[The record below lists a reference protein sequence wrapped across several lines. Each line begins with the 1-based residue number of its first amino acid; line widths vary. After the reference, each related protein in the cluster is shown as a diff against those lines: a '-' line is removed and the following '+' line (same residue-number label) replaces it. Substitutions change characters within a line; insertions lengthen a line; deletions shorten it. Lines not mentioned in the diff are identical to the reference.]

1 MKLMDRRSLLGG
13 IGGALAGLAVGRVS
27 SAAATWCAPPGA
39 QMWSTLGLSGHVTLP
54 AGLVVLDVSASVQSL
69 TVPAGSTLMFHP
81 DYSITL
87 ESSGNVIVSGVLDAQ
102 PASSSQVH
110 RIKFVGIN
118 EEAVVGGGCIPLA
131 TDVGL
136 WVIDGGRL
144 NIVGT
149 AKRSWCRLTGP
160 VVAGATSIVV
170 EDANGWQPG
179 DRLIIAPMAGYE
191 AYSDVTVSAVAGNTV
206 TVGALQNAHAMSP
219 PWNGSPL
226 GAEVCNLTRNVII
239 EGAAPGR
246 AHIMIHSTVPQTI
259 RYLEGRFLG
268 PRHATG
274 GFRGGQALYNS
285 VLGRYALHFHSCQ
298 DGSRGSIVEG
308 VAIHDIGSKAF
319 VPHASHGVT
328 IRDCIAHNGWDQLYW
343 WDPTENSND
352 GVWERC
358 VASLSTPEDLRGYRN
373 SAVSMSPGSGNK
385 FVDSAIFGIK
395 GQVSASGLIWP
406 EILAGGLWETHG
418 NVIHNN
424 QTCGIFVWQNTERA
438 HHVSDTFIYRC
449 PIGVKNG
456 AYLNSYRYERVTVRD
471 CGLAIMPVAVS
482 YPNQPTQ
489 PQRWVDC
496 VFGNSGQFAADP
508 QGHTFA
514 STIPTEFHRCTFDGY
529 TGAAY
534 HPLPASIS
542 EMIDFIDCTF
552 TGARYQIDP
561 ATSPAT
567 TLRFQNAGSATQATV
582 AGETSIAPFWT
593 GPPIPPGVF
602 TPGPT
607 SPYTYICGIGS

>member
-13 IGGALAGLAVGRVS
+13 LGGALAGLAIGRVG

-39 QMWSTLGLSGHVTLP
+39 QMWSTLGLSGNVTLP

-69 TVPAGSTLMFHP
+69 TIPAGSTLMFHP

-87 ESSGNVIVSGVLDAQ
+87 ESSGNVIVAGVLDAQ
-102 PASSSQVH
+102 PASSSQAH

-149 AKRSWCRLTGP
+149 AKRSWCRLTAP

-170 EDANGWQPG
+170 EDATGWQPG

-191 AYSDVTVSAVAGNTV
+191 AYSDATVAAVAGNTV
-206 TVGALQNAHAMSP
+206 TVSALQNAHTMSP
-219 PWNGSPL
+219 PWNGAPL
-226 GAEVCNLTRNVII
+226 GAEVCNLTRNVIV

-246 AHIMIHSTVPQTI
+246 AHIMIHSTVAQTI
-259 RYLEGRFLG
+259 RHLEGRFLG

-274 GFRGGQALYNS
+274 VIRGGQPLYTS

-328 IRDCIAHNGWDQLYW
+328 FRDCIAHNGWNELYW
-343 WDPTENSND
+343 WDQTDRTFDN
-352 GVWERC
+352 VYERC

-373 SAVSMSPGSGNK
+373 AGVNMSPGFNCK
-385 FVDSAIFGIK
+385 FVDSAIFGVK
-395 GQVSASGLIWP
+395 GRVSASGLLWP
-406 EILAGGLWETHG
+406 EANSGLWETHG

-424 QTCGIFVWQNTERA
+424 ETCGIFVWQNTERP
-438 HHVSDTFIYRC
+438 HFVSDTFIYRC
-449 PIGVKNG
+449 PVGVKNG

-471 CGLAIMPVAVS
+471 CDLAIMPVAVS
-482 YPNQPTQ
+482 YPNQPAQ

-496 VFGNSGQFAADP
+496 VFGATGPFVADP
-508 QGHTFA
+508 QGHTFP
-514 STIPTEFHRCTFDGY
+514 STIPTEFHRCTFDGA
-529 TGAAY
+529 TGY
-534 HPLPASIS
+534 HPLPHATLS

-552 TGARYQIDP
+552 TAARYQIDP
-561 ATSPAT
+561 ATSAAT
-567 TLRFQNAGSATQATV
+567 ALRFQNAGTATRATV
-582 AGETSIAPFWT
+582 AGETPVAPFWT
-593 GPPIPPGVF
+593 GPPLPPGAFVAGD
-602 TPGPT
+602 PPT
-607 SPYTYICGIGS
+607 YTYICGIGG